1 MTNAIYSQYDIVILK
16 SWLRIALKSKSK
28 EEAAEIVINNKI
40 IIEESIA
47 EAVKEGERIG
57 KAELIIN
64 QLGKKFKVLPDDYKN
79 KIKTLPE
86 KAIEE
91 IGMQI
96 FDMEYI
102 EELDKLYAR
111 VKLTSQLEQ
120 GEKSARE
127 EGWIS
132 ADGVQAALG
141 L

>member
-1 MTNAIYSQYDIVILK
+1 M
-16 SWLRIALKSKSK
+16 
-28 EEAAEIVINNKI
+28 
-40 IIEESIA
+40 
-47 EAVKEGERIG
+47 
-57 KAELIIN
+57 
-64 QLGKKFKVLPDDYKN
+64 LPDDYKN

-86 KAIEE
+86 KVIEE
-91 IGMQI
+91 IVMQL

-111 VKLTSQLEQ
+111 VKLTSQLEH

-132 ADGVQAALG
+132 ADGVEAALS